1 MPFYRLSEAELEA
14 LERDPASLPDRLK
27 AWRREIDAQKAQ
39 AEKTQAFIAEQAA
52 RAGEAW

>member
-1 MPFYRLSEAELEA
+1 MPFYRLSEAELQA

-39 AEKTQAFIAEQAA
+39 KEKTKSFIAEQAA
-52 RAGEAW
+52 RTGEVW